1 MPESKTRV
9 KSAAY
14 PTANCGGCCWKTG
27 GAPSNDHRDDLD
39 PSQLASLF
47 SLASSPRYKPLHLRS
62 NYKNQV
68 FLKLDLLQTNLP
80 PLSLSLSL
88 STANLERRKKKNNIL
103 RDKRNAL
110 KILRDSATTPLLL
123 LLLHPKLPLA
133 PSCKTLLY
141 SRRFLTRSPPT

>member
-14 PTANCGGCCWKTG
+14 PAANCGGCCWKTG

-47 SLASSPRYKPLHLRS
+47 SLASSPRYKPLHLRWI
-62 NYKNQV
+62 YKNQV

-88 STANLERRKKKNNIL
+88 SLPQILKEERRRILFCGKKE
-103 RDKRNAL
+103 
-110 KILRDSATTPLLL
+110 TP
-123 LLLHPKLPLA
+123 
-133 PSCKTLLY
+133 
-141 SRRFLTRSPPT
+141 

>member
-1 MPESKTRV
+1 MPCRLPWLGMSCMPESKTRV

-47 SLASSPRYKPLHLRS
+47 SLASSPRYKSLHLRS

-68 FLKLDLLQTNLP
+68 FFKLDLLQTNLP
-80 PLSLSLSL
+80 RLSLSLSLSL
-88 STANLERRKKKNNIL
+88 STANLERRKKKNIIL
-103 RDKRNAL
+103 REKRNAL
-110 KILRDSATTPLLL
+110 ITLRDSSTTPLLL
-123 LLLHPKLPLA
+123 PLLHPKLPLA
-133 PSCKTLLY
+133 PSC
-141 SRRFLTRSPPT
+141 